1 MIVKRILQML
11 MNFLSLKSELFKLNY
26 MFFNVLYLVKYE

>member
-11 MNFLSLKSELFKLNY
+11 MNFLSLKGELFVVNC

>member
-11 MNFLSLKSELFKLNY
+11 MNFLSLKSELFALNY

>member
-11 MNFLSLKSELFKLNY
+11 INFLSLKSELYVLNY

>member
-11 MNFLSLKSELFKLNY
+11 KENLSLKSELYGINY
-26 MFFNVLYLVKYE
+26 MVFNMLYLVKYE

>member
-11 MNFLSLKSELFKLNY
+11 KENLSLKSELYCINY
-26 MFFNVLYLVKYE
+26 MVFNMLYLVKYE

>member
-11 MNFLSLKSELFKLNY
+11 MNFLSLKSELFTLNY

>member
-11 MNFLSLKSELFKLNY
+11 KENLSLKSELFSINC
-26 MFFNVLYLVKYE
+26 MVFNVLYLVKYE